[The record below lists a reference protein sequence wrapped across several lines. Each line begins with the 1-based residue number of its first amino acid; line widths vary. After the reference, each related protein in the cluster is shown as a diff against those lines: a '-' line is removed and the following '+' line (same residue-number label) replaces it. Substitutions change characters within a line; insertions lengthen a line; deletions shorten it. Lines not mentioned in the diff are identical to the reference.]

1 MELSAESIEI
11 STFDTSNFGSGTP
24 PEMPDP
30 ITVSWTNAD
39 ASYYLIVVNVTDSD
53 PDPINDVEDENR
65 PDFAF
70 RKEPNQSSETELSS
84 RDFQYYGNH
93 SIELYHLNPDYAA
106 LYNSNSTS
114 SQNLTNPITNVEN
127 GLGIFTGINKAVK
140 YIHVIEP

>member
-1 MELSAESIEI
+1 
-11 STFDTSNFGSGTP
+11 
-24 PEMPDP
+24 
-30 ITVSWTNAD
+30 
-39 ASYYLIVVNVTDSD
+39 
-53 PDPINDVEDENR
+53 VEDENR

-70 RKEPNQSSETELSS
+70 RKEPNQSNETELSS